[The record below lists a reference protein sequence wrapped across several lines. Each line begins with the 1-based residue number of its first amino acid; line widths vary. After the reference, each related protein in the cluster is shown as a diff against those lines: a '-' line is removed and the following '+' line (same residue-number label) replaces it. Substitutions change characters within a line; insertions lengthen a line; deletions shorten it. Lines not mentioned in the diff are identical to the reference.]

1 MWRTLGITRSM
12 IVSQS
17 SVRVA
22 GLVFKLLSLMAT
34 DAGVTNITSTRVQ
47 YIFRDAVHSS
57 CCLSD
62 ADLIFKGRIFFVGQ
76 WCHGLVGECT
86 PGFFCFRNNTDSLR

>member
-1 MWRTLGITRSM
+1 M

-17 SVRVA
+17 SVRAA

-47 YIFRDAVHSS
+47 YIFWDAVRSS
-57 CCLSD
+57 CCLCD
-62 ADLIFKGRIFFVGQ
+62 ADLIFKGIIFFCWPVVPRFG
-76 WCHGLVGECT
+76 WGVY
-86 PGFFCFRNNTDSLR
+86 PGIFFLLPEQYRFGSIKSNLSL